1 MKDFFQDLR
10 KQLMPTQWASWQT
23 LLLLSGF
30 SALMASPMAVDK
42 NPAGAAMQMVVSGC
56 GWIFLILG
64 VWWFTAEKPIKET
77 LTVNGLF
84 LGPWIVAALVTAFL
98 YSSLKLLSVP
108 VAVIFWPP
116 LAALIAIS
124 GRFIKSNPDDKTPEF
139 TWPEVKFRQEMVLLV
154 LSYCVI
160 ACWLQFYFL
169 LQGWLG
175 EYPSL
180 MAQRF
185 EESAFVVELGN
196 PEKDY
201 SRGRDV
207 LKTAED
213 QLTNQFRKTSW
224 PEVEKWLLEMN
235 RNLPA
240 LEDTVKQTLNQR
252 TRLEENNLWA
262 LRGQVTGGEYDVEL
276 RAVWQGPSAKS
287 TGYYISKT
295 CQISPETVF
304 ERPEVLTFKDGFKN
318 GALPIV
324 KPPTMRVIGKV
335 KCGPASLPKFD
346 LKPGD
351 QGVGV

>member
-1 MKDFFQDLR
+1 MKDFFQDLQ
-10 KQLMPTQWASWQT
+10 KQLTPAQWASWQT

-30 SALMASPMAVDK
+30 SALMASPMAVEN

-56 GWIFLILG
+56 GWVFLIFG

-77 LTVNGLF
+77 LTVSGLF
-84 LGPWIVAALVTAFL
+84 LGPWIVAALITAFF
-98 YSSLKLLSVP
+98 YSSLKVLSVP

-116 LAALIAIS
+116 LAALVSIS
-124 GRFIKSNPDDKTPEF
+124 GRFVKSNADTKTPEF
-139 TWPEVKFRQEMVLLV
+139 TWPDLKFRQEMVLLV

-169 LQGWLG
+169 LQGWLVQ
-175 EYPSL
+175 YPSL
-180 MAQRF
+180 MAQNF
-185 EESAFVVELGN
+185 GESAFVVEVGRS
-196 PEKDY
+196 EKDF

-213 QLTNQFRKTSW
+213 QLTEKFRQTSW
-224 PEVEKWLLEMN
+224 PEVEKWLLEIN

-252 TRLEENNLWA
+252 SRMEDNNLWA

-276 RAVWQGPSAKS
+276 RAVWQGPSAKN
-287 TGYYISKT
+287 TGYYIAKT

-304 ERPEVLTFKDGFKN
+304 EKPEVLVFKDGIKT
-318 GALPIV
+318 GSLPIV
-324 KPPTMRVIGKV
+324 KPPKMRVIGKV
-335 KCGPASLPKFD
+335 KCSPASLPKFD
-346 LKPGD
+346 MKPAD